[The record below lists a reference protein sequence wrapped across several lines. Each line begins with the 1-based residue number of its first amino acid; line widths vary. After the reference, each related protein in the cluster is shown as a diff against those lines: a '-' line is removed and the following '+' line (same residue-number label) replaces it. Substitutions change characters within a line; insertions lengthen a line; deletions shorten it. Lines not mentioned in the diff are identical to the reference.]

1 MYTLSMYT
9 LRCTTS
15 PPHTHYLRMAL
26 YDCYKIIY
34 KREDNSLCLL
44 VFSSLFFFIIVVVIY
59 LWKEGSPPCCPM
71 SATTTLGPY
80 HILLRSMWVM
90 LEKAKK
96 KKKKEIN
103 GQTCLQYAYVCACV
117 YKYTDTCVYKKG
129 KRWVSKRI
137 GHSVLTC
144 TDMYYVCART
154 RSIKKINSTSLS
166 QNLFSFIQIYLNPH
180 TYFSINKHMLN

>member
-1 MYTLSMYT
+1 
-9 LRCTTS
+9 
-15 PPHTHYLRMAL
+15 MAL

-44 VFSSLFFFIIVVVIY
+44 LFSSLFFFFIIVVVIY
-59 LWKEGSPPCCPM
+59 LRKEGSPPCCPM

-90 LEKAKK
+90 LEKVKK
-96 KKKKEIN
+96 KKKIN

-129 KRWVSKRI
+129 KRWVSKRT
-137 GHSVLTC
+137 GRSVLTC
-144 TDMYYVCART
+144 TDMYYVCAPT
-154 RSIKKINSTSLS
+154 GSIKKINSTSLS